1 MILPKEFA
9 AITFQM
15 SSYPPSDTAEIRAA
29 LTRILSSDGFS
40 GGAQLAAFLR
50 HIVEE
55 TLAGR
60 SERIRAYTIGVEA
73 LGRPASFDPQRD
85 PIVRVEANRLRQAL
99 ATYYA
104 GSGSDEDLVI
114 EVPRGRYVPSFRRRT
129 AAADQEPGKT
139 PTVARLW
146 VRRWRMIGVTVLV
159 LVAALAV
166 ALVWRS
172 VWDEPSAPVAGGAIN
187 APVLV
192 LDPVQP
198 TSARAEPLAAELGR
212 ELATVFGYVQSI
224 SVVPGPEAENKAE
237 NGANA
242 TSAGDVRRFRLAG
255 RADAAADGSVT
266 VTLRLEYDGAIVW
279 TRDWLLPAGRP
290 RDIAGIAREA
300 ANEVGRAFGVMYARV
315 RADRER
321 LGPGYRCLLA
331 AADSLRRFDLTQHM
345 QVRECLERT
354 TADNPDFALAFG
366 LLAFVYEREYLHDL
380 PGRPDEPAPLD
391 RSLKAARHMLE
402 LWPESAVA
410 HVALMENLYLRG
422 DLAGAFAAGEKAL
435 RLNPIDSTVTGMVG
449 LRLFLGG
456 DTERGAKL
464 LAKSE
469 LHFGSNAAV
478 IDFGLFCVAYMA
490 GDMFAAARHAPHDDD
505 VTFPYGLVAQALVA
519 AANDDRDRARHSL
532 DRLIAAYPGWSDP
545 RAMLERFVRSGAIV
559 DRLTADLAAIRMP

>member
-1 MILPKEFA
+1 MIRLKEFA
-9 AITFQM
+9 AISLEM

-139 PTVARLW
+139 PAAARFW
-146 VRRWRMIGVTVLV
+146 VRWWRVIGATALV

-172 VWDEPSAPVAGGAIN
+172 VWNEPPVPVAGGAFN
-187 APVLV
+187 VPVLV

-198 TSARAEPLAAELGR
+198 TSAGAKLLAAELGR
-212 ELATVFGYVQSI
+212 ELATGFGYVQSI
-224 SVVPGPEAENKAE
+224 SVVHGPEAEN
-237 NGANA
+237 GTNA
-242 TSAGDVRRFRLAG
+242 TSAGGVRRFRLEG
-255 RADAAADGSVT
+255 RADAAADGTAT
-266 VTLRLEYDGAIVW
+266 VTLRLDYDGTIAW
-279 TRDWLLPAGRP
+279 TRDWHLPAARP
-290 RDIAGIAREA
+290 YDIAGIAREA
-300 ANEVGRAFGVMYARV
+300 VNEVGRAFGVMYARV

-321 LGPGYRCLLA
+321 LGPSYRCLLA
-331 AADSLRRFDLTQHM
+331 AADSLRRFDLTQHI

-380 PGRPDEPAPLD
+380 PGRPDEPAPLE

-469 LHFGSNAAV
+469 SHFGSNAAP
-478 IDFGLFCVAYMA
+478 IEFGLFCAAYMA
-490 GDMFAAARHAPHDDD
+490 GDMFAAARHAPHDD
-505 VTFPYGLVAQALVA
+505 VATFPYGLVAQALVA
-519 AANDDRDRARHSL
+519 AANGDRDRARRSL

-545 RAMLERFVRSGAIV
+545 RAMLERFVRSGPIV
-559 DRLTADLAAIRMP
+559 DRLTAGIAAIRMP